1 MHAVT
6 IRRLIVFG
14 VCALGVGSLYLVP
27 GVARSP
33 EQIRRSGL
41 NEEPTNS
48 VAGIRRPDSEES
60 ASSTGAR
67 TSVPGNEEAPGKTRS
82 GADPSQSAATRAK
95 DSSDEVD
102 GRPLQKRRT
111 DQPKARKDSEPPQP
125 VSDLEPLKVSPKQ
138 LTINWS
144 AATDNVG
151 VIGYRIWLNGFE
163 VATTADTRARL
174 RWFNDDGGQHVVQ
187 IRAVDAAGNQSRS
200 SPTLVV
206 TRPSTEPTD
215 TPTPEAPDS
224 PTPRD
229 EPSHPSGQSVE
240 SSSRTPTEEDS
251 TRTPTEEDSTNEDE
265 HR

>member
-14 VCALGVGSLYLVP
+14 VCTLGVGSLYLVP
-27 GVARSP
+27 GIARSP

-48 VAGIRRPDSEES
+48 VAGLRRPNSEES
-60 ASSTGAR
+60 ASSTGDR
-67 TSVPGNEEAPGKTRS
+67 TSVPGDEDAPGKIRS
-82 GADPSQSAATRAK
+82 GAEPSQSAATRAK
-95 DSSDEVD
+95 DSSEEVD
-102 GRPLQKRRT
+102 GRSAQKRST
-111 DQPKARKDSEPPQP
+111 DPTKASKDSEPPQP
-125 VSDLEPLKVSPKQ
+125 VSDIEPLKVTPKL

-163 VATTADTRARL
+163 VATTAETRARL
-174 RWFNDDGGQHVVQ
+174 RWFNDDSGQHVVQ

-206 TRPSTEPTD
+206 TRPSTQPTD
-215 TPTPEAPDS
+215 KPTPEPPDS
-224 PTPRD
+224 PRPSD
-229 EPSHPSGQSVE
+229 EPSHPGAQSVE
-240 SSSRTPTEEDS
+240 SSSRTPTEQ
-251 TRTPTEEDSTNEDE
+251 DSTNHDE